1 MSHKLTGYDSF
12 QGTIIGQITAT
23 GKSTYELWLD
33 QGNTGTVQDFLSS
46 LSDKT
51 YVHKQQSAASVWT
64 ITHNLNKYPS
74 VTIVDSGFTV
84 VYGEI
89 EYLSKNQLQVTFK
102 EGNQLSAFSGEAYLN

>member
-1 MSHKLTGYDSF
+1 
-12 QGTIIGQITAT
+12 
-23 GKSTYELWLD
+23 
-33 QGNTGTVQDFLSS
+33 
-46 LSDKT
+46 
-51 YVHKQQSAASVWT
+51 
-64 ITHNLNKYPS
+64 